1 MTIWLPDADETL
13 IARVAVG
20 FATGAA
26 TPVADMRW
34 FRDTERRDIQ
44 ADLPGWPEGPS
55 FTVRSKSERRLRKGA
70 RFGGG
75 VLLVAT
81 LGVLESLAG
90 SGSTGN
96 AATLGT
102 PEEPEN
108 EVEDFPVLWAAPN
121 TTARTLPWQL
131 DPARRPKEQ
140 RTHLVVTDRRV
151 LVLGLRDNKDDPLDE
166 VLWETARSN
175 VVVAARKEFCRYD
188 TDFTIT
194 FKDGSW
200 CRLAGWNS
208 NCRDDATRSL
218 ETPLPLMTPDD
229 LTPGQQ
235 QAVQK
240 LLEGKRPGGT
250 LLLYR
255 RPSRNVYVTYQLD
268 DRVDPTYGV
277 GSEAFKLMD
286 PDGEN
291 ARFHKGDI

>member
-1 MTIWLPDADETL
+1 MTIWQPDANETL

-26 TPVADMRW
+26 NAVADMRW
-34 FRDTERRDIQ
+34 FRDTERNDIQ
-44 ADLPGWPEGPS
+44 NDLPGWPEGPH
-55 FTVRSKSERRLRKGA
+55 FTVRGKKERRLRTGA
-70 RFGGG
+70 KFGAGA
-75 VLLVAT
+75 LLIAT

-102 PEEPEN
+102 SEEPEN
-108 EVEDFPVLWAAPN
+108 EVEDFPVVWAPLDGL
-121 TTARTLPWQL
+121 ARTLPWQL
-131 DPARRPKEQ
+131 DPARRPRTEH
-140 RTHLVVTDRRV
+140 THLAVTDRRV
-151 LVLGLRDNKDDPLDE
+151 LVLGLQNEADKPRDK
-166 VLWETARSN
+166 VLWETQRSN
-175 VVVAARKEFCRYD
+175 IRAAARKKFSLYD

-194 FKDGSW
+194 FADGSW

-208 NCRDDATRSL
+208 NCRDDATLAL
-218 ETPLPLMTPDD
+218 ENPLPLMDRDD

-235 QAVQK
+235 HAVQK
-240 LLEGKRPGGT
+240 LLEGKDPGGT

-255 RPSRNVYVTYQLD
+255 RPSGNVYVNYQHD
-268 DRVDPTYGV
+268 DRVDPTYGI

>member
-1 MTIWLPDADETL
+1 MTLWLPDANETL

-26 TPVADMRW
+26 TPVANMRW

-44 ADLPGWPEGPS
+44 DELRGWPEGPRFIARGES
-55 FTVRSKSERRLRKGA
+55 DRRLRKGA
-70 RFGGG
+70 KFGAG

-96 AATLGT
+96 AATLGS
-102 PEEPEN
+102 PDEPEN
-108 EVEDFPVLWAAPN
+108 EVEDFPVMWAAPN
-121 TTARTLPWQL
+121 TLARTLPWQL
-131 DPARRPKEQ
+131 DPARRPKTN

-151 LVLGLRDNKDDPLDE
+151 LILGLRDGKGDPADQI
-166 VLWETARSN
+166 LWETERSN
-175 VVVAARKEFCRYD
+175 IASATRKEFSRYD
-188 TDFTIT
+188 TDFTIVFT
-194 FKDGSW
+194 DGSW
-200 CRLAGWNS
+200 CRLAGWNT

-218 ETPLPLMTPDD
+218 ENPLHLMTPDD

-235 QAVQK
+235 RAVRE
-240 LLEGKRPGGT
+240 LLEGKDAGGT

-255 RPSRNVYVTYQLD
+255 RPSGNVYVTYQFD

-277 GSEAFKLMD
+277 GSAAFKLMN

-291 ARFHKGDI
+291 AHFQKGDI

>member
-1 MTIWLPDADETL
+1 MTIWQPDANETL

-26 TPVADMRW
+26 NAVADMRW
-34 FRDTERRDIQ
+34 FRDTERNDIQ
-44 ADLPGWPEGPS
+44 NDLPGWPEGPQ
-55 FTVRSKSERRLRKGA
+55 FTVRSKKERRLRTGA
-70 RFGGG
+70 KFGAGA
-75 VLLVAT
+75 LLVAT

-108 EVEDFPVLWAAPN
+108 EVEDFPVMWAPLDGL
-121 TTARTLPWQL
+121 ARTLPWQL
-131 DPARRPKEQ
+131 DPARRPRTEH
-140 RTHLVVTDRRV
+140 THLAVTDRRV
-151 LVLGLRDNKDDPLDE
+151 LVLGLQNEADKPRDK
-166 VLWETARSN
+166 VLWETQRSN
-175 VVVAARKEFCRYD
+175 IRAVARKKFSLCD

-194 FKDGSW
+194 FADGSW

-208 NCRDDATRSL
+208 NCRDDATLAL
-218 ETPLPLMTPDD
+218 ENPLPLMDRND

-235 QAVQK
+235 HAVQK
-240 LLEGKRPGGT
+240 LLAGKDPGGT
-250 LLLYR
+250 LLIYR
-255 RPSRNVYVTYQLD
+255 RPSGNVYVNYQHD
-268 DRVDPTYGV
+268 DRVDPTYGI